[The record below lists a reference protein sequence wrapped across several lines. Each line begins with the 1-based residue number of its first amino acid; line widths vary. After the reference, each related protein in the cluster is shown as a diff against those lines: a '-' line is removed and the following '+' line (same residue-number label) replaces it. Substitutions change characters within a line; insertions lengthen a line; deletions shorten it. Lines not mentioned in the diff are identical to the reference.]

1 VEKKDADIECEQESI
16 VQCMVKK
23 EWIIDVETQES
34 TIMDFNLGRAMR
46 CTMIVL
52 PEFGK
57 SEVTVEEFKRICKEN
72 NV

>member
-1 VEKKDADIECEQESI
+1 
-16 VQCMVKK
+16 MVKK